1 MGREGKKTLNL
12 MGRQSLCYGKIGE
25 KFWGAEKTGLLILPG
40 KQKKKFR
47 DLVALEQGLEGQRT
61 SLHSRQERKLQTHRS
76 STCKVTKKKKRKK
89 KKKKKNLKEKKKTS
103 KSTIPPSPDNLENDP
118 PPTLWVLPQVYLIT
132 IRSFITS
139 HCSVTYSAGIVG
151 LYKDIYN

>member
-76 STCKVTKKKKRKK
+76 STCKVTKKKIKK
-89 KKKKKNLKEKKKTS
+89 KKKKKNLKEKKKNFKEHNTS
-103 KSTIPPSPDNLENDP
+103 
-118 PPTLWVLPQVYLIT
+118 IT
-132 IRSFITS
+132 
-139 HCSVTYSAGIVG
+139 
-151 LYKDIYN
+151 

>member
-1 MGREGKKTLNL
+1 

-76 STCKVTKKKKRKK
+76 STCKVTKKKEKEKEEEEKSQGKK
-89 KKKKKNLKEKKKTS
+89 KKLQRAQYLHHLT
-103 KSTIPPSPDNLENDP
+103 TWRMTHLQPSGSCLRSILSPLGLSSPVTVLSHILLGLWGFIKIYIIKIDLVLEA
-118 PPTLWVLPQVYLIT
+118 LI
-132 IRSFITS
+132 S
-139 HCSVTYSAGIVG
+139 
-151 LYKDIYN
+151 